1 MECSVWKIL
10 CRGLTGT
17 LYKCKV
23 LLFLSMVL
31 STSKTPVAD
40 LLTIAEPEGRRA
52 HVPLFFFFRFYYLF
66 LERGEGKEKER
77 ERNMCKRNI
86 DRFPLA
92 HPSMCPGQE
101 STWRPFAVQDDA
113 QPAEPHQSG
122 PVECLL
128 WTSHFRTCGTTIVT
142 TIIIIIITIIPILQR
157 LGD

>member
-10 CRGLTGT
+10 CRGLTDT

-92 HPSMCPGQE
+92 HPRCALARNRPGDLLLCRMTPNPLSPTSQGLLNA
-101 STWRPFAVQDDA
+101 SY
-113 QPAEPHQSG
+113 G
-122 PVECLL
+122 PVTLG
-128 WTSHFRTCGTTIVT
+128 HVV
-142 TIIIIIITIIPILQR
+142 R
-157 LGD
+157 LS